1 MKIFIPVLSLF
12 VAAAAVATS
21 QEVWAS
27 ANSGAYTIS
36 PLPHS
41 GSSSRI
47 SGDLLSVV
55 YFVYDVHD
63 YQQKDTHDDMVG
75 HHVGNDRLL
84 SDIRGTCYGA
94 DSPTRSHHKDIVSFR
109 DNGQT
114 HIAWLLTP
122 NNGGNTSNT
131 LPPIKKKRKPT
142 KVASFI
148 HPQKPTMWQ
157 RFKSTIFPKKKL
169 HGAKIDY

>member
-1 MKIFIPVLSLF
+1 MKIFVPVLSFF

-27 ANSGAYTIS
+27 TEPGDYTIS
-36 PLPHS
+36 PLPYS
-41 GSSSRI
+41 GPSSRI
-47 SGDLLSVV
+47 SGDLLSVI
-55 YFVYDVHD
+55 YYVYDVRGS
-63 YQQKDTHDDMVG
+63 QENGAHDDMVG

-84 SDIRGTCYGA
+84 SDIQGTCYGA
-94 DSPTRSHHKDIVSFR
+94 DSPTRSHHKNMVSFL
-109 DNGQT
+109 DNGQA

-122 NNGGNTSNT
+122 NNGGNTSNV
-131 LPPIKKKRKPT
+131 LSPVKKKRKPT